1 MHKQKTSK
9 SQLFQFIGI
18 LNINQ
23 CRNTKA
29 FTLVELIVVITI
41 LAILGTIAFISLQ
54 GYSTNARD
62 STRISDISSIKTSLE
77 LFQLDAGKYPQP
89 TNGVEITYSGAVV
102 WNQGTFGETV
112 YANVDRLDKIPT
124 DPSTDKQYTYSVTA
138 NRFEYQLG
146 GIVEGDTIAMKNE
159 KGIMN
164 NIVSQT
170 NAGTTE
176 ATAYITGNY
185 NGQMTKSSSGETC
198 NILAIPS
205 IITNDTS
212 ITELEQISS
221 SGAFVYRGYKNLP
234 GSFKGSKFKQNGGFD
249 FEPNNLV
256 AYTDTGSCSN
266 LSKSTEIGTTARVT
280 LIKGLQ
286 EAYSGTTLKNEGEI
300 KNILALDIDINSPS
314 TQVISYASTFVNNVM
329 GAKLSAVSTTTNNNT
344 NLTAGGYFATINDS
358 SYGSVSLLM
367 NMNDTSLKD
376 LRGNTVTLY
385 GNTTRSSTESKFGG
399 YSAYFDGAGDS
410 LTVGSSVSIN
420 GTGDFTVEYWM
431 NPTAFGSSYRCQ
443 LANDTSGGFATCV
456 NSNGTI
462 TFGRSLVATDGTST
476 NSVNFGQWNHIAIS
490 RSSGV
495 LKIFINGVEGL
506 SVSNSTNYVAGNIR
520 IGTDGG
526 GSAFPFQGYI
536 DDIRFTKGVA
546 RYTANFTPPTQE
558 FTRENYRIAGV
569 SANATTTA
577 ANSCKYYNLNSTTL
591 NDGTARGSGTCGN
604 GSQACLSNGTY
615 FIDPDGAGGNDAFE
629 VYCDMNTDGGGWSLF
644 TNVSGTS
651 YAEDNLNGTLTASYI
666 YPFSQTDSLKNNST
680 EIRYSCKRL
689 TNIIDIKTTNS
700 ISMNR
705 PTYIGNGCSEA
716 YNWSPGI
723 TFTNLPNNNYNYTL
737 GSSVGSC
744 CCRENHKLNVYPI
757 GIAYQHW
764 FIKDTYYTPGTTG
777 LSPWCAGAGGAEYM
791 RIFYK

>member
-9 SQLFQFIGI
+9 SQLFPFIWI
-18 LNINQ
+18 LKINQ

-41 LAILGTIAFISLQ
+41 LAILWTIAFISLQ
-54 GYSTNARD
+54 WYSTNARD
-62 STRISDISSIKTSLE
+62 STRISDISSLKTSLE
-77 LFQLDAGKYPQP
+77 LFQLDAWKYPIP
-89 TNGVEITYSGAVV
+89 SNWVDITYSWATV
-102 WNQGTFGETV
+102 WNQWTFWETV
-112 YANVDRLDKIPT
+112 YANVDRLDKIPL

-138 NRFEYQLG
+138 NRFEYQLWW
-146 GIVEGDTIAMKNE
+146 IVEWDTIAMKNE
-159 KGIMN
+159 KWIMN

-170 NAGTTE
+170 NAWTTE
-176 ATAYITGNY
+176 ATAYITWNY
-185 NGQMTKSSSGETC
+185 NWQMTKSSSWETC

-221 SGAFVYRGYKNLP
+221 SGAFVYRWYKNLP
-234 GSFKGSKFKQNGGFD
+234 WSFKWSKFKQNWWFD

-256 AYTDTGSCSN
+256 AYTDTWSCSN
-266 LSKSTEIGTTARVT
+266 LSKNTEIWTTARVT
-280 LIKGLQ
+280 LIKWLQ
-286 EAYSGTTLKNEGEI
+286 EAYSWTTLKNEWEI

-329 GAKLSAVSTTTNNNT
+329 WAKLSAVSTTTNNNT
-344 NLTAGGYFATINDS
+344 NLTAWWYFATINDS
-358 SYGSVSLLM
+358 SYESVSLLM
-367 NMNDTSLKD
+367 NMNDTPLKD
-376 LRGNTVTLY
+376 NRWNTVTMY
-385 GNTTRSSTESKFGG
+385 WNTTRSSTESKFGW
-399 YSAYFDGAGDS
+399 YSAYFDWAWDS
-410 LTVGSSVSIN
+410 LTVWSSASIN
-420 GTGDFTVEYWM
+420 GTWDFTVEYWM
-431 NPTAFGSSYRCQ
+431 NPTAFWSSYRCQ
-443 LANDTSGGFATCV
+443 LANDTSGWFATCV
-456 NSNGTI
+456 NSNWTI
-462 TFGRSLVATDGTST
+462 TFGRSLVATDWTST
-476 NSVNFGQWNHIAIS
+476 NSVNFWQWNHIAIS
-490 RSSGV
+490 RSSGI
-495 LKIFINGVEGL
+495 LKIFINWVEWL
-506 SVSNSTNYVAGNIR
+506 SVSNSTNYVAWNIR
-520 IGTDGG
+520 VWTDWGW
-526 GSAFPFQGYI
+526 SAFPYQWYI
-536 DDIRFTKGVA
+536 DDIRFTKWVA

-558 FTRENYRIAGV
+558 FTRENYRIAWV

-591 NDGTARGSGTCGN
+591 NDWTARWSGTCGN

-615 FIDPDGAGGNDAFE
+615 FIDPDWAWWNDAFE
-629 VYCDMNTDGGGWSLF
+629 VYCDMNTDWGWWSLF
-644 TNVSGTS
+644 TNVSWTS

-680 EIRYSCKRL
+680 EIRYNCKRL

-705 PTYIGNGCSEA
+705 PTYIWNWCSEA

-737 GSSVGSC
+737 WSSVWSC

-757 GIAYQHW
+757 WIAYQHW
-764 FIKDTYYTPGTTG
+764 FIKDTYYTPWTTG
-777 LSPWCAGAGGAEYM
+777 LSPWCAWAWWAEYM